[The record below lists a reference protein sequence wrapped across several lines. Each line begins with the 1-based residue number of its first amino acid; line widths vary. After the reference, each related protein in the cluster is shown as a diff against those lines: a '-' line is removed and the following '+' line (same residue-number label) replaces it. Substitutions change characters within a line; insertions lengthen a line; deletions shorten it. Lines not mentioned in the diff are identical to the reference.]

1 MMRIYLKVI
10 NELLSWHTSTRPAK
24 RNAFAVVVYILLPN
38 SGWGLEQLEPVPKL
52 PLALVLFWPPLNEHV
67 DIRLEKS
74 SRDPEAESEE
84 TNDTLIFTMPPPKR
98 QSSKA
103 FANRYQN
110 TATNLNWDFHSYAL
124 YILLHYNLIIGGNT
138 RSFYKMSQLPAPTV
152 NSLLRLG
159 TAASAKTSP
168 RLTISLSKLWRRKVF
183 LSHKSVSY
191 PRNIQTTIPVY
202 NIVSNRCL
210 QCLFE
215 EVRR

>member
-1 MMRIYLKVI
+1 MMQIHTKKF

-124 YILLHYNLIIGGNT
+124 YFTTLQFDNRREYQKLLQDV
-138 RSFYKMSQLPAPTV
+138 S
-152 NSLLRLG
+152 
-159 TAASAKTSP
+159 AASADGELSTEARDSSISEN
-168 RLTISLSKLWRRKVF
+168 LTKVD
-183 LSHKSVSY
+183 
-191 PRNIQTTIPVY
+191 N
-202 NIVSNRCL
+202 
-210 QCLFE
+210 LFE
-215 EVRR
+215 